1 VLKNF
6 WVEENDMSSSMEVV
20 ER

>member
-1 VLKNF
+1 
-6 WVEENDMSSSMEVV
+6 MSSSMEVV